1 MIWVNIAIGLIFMA
15 VIGVVVSLFVL
26 KQKTEVMEVRQDKT
40 VWISRDLKRT
50 HRYISGYVES
60 EKEVNG
66 RMVLLLKPTYIGLNE
81 KVSNTKPFMVCVTKS
96 MIKRNN
102 EGRNPIMFIEPYLGE
117 DYTADIKDS
126 EFCRDLFE
134 NRTALSMMENE
145 RNMLKNELIRFTN
158 LVPKSI
164 REPYNTLL
172 NDKLKVKR
180 AVDTFNTQ
188 TTNMGG
194 ANIGINSQRR

>member
-15 VIGVVVSLFVL
+15 VIGIVVSLFVI
-26 KQKTEVMEVRQDKT
+26 KQKGEVMEVRQDKT
-40 VWISRDLKRT
+40 VWVSRDLKRT
-50 HRYISGYVES
+50 QRYISGYVES

-66 RMVLLLKPTYIGLNE
+66 RMVLLLKPTYIGL
-81 KVSNTKPFMVCVTKS
+81 
-96 MIKRNN
+96 IKRNN

-117 DYTADIKDS
+117 DYTADIKTS
-126 EFCRDLFE
+126 EFCKDLYE

-145 RNMLKNELIRFTN
+145 RNMLKAELIRFTN

-164 REPYNTLL
+164 RQPYNILL

-194 ANIGINSQRR
+194 ASIGTSPYQQRR